1 MNDADFSYPDPTVLK
16 LDEQLYLVLT
26 ELDKNRI
33 PSLCFY
39 RLDAMEIG
47 RTPDFKVPRA
57 ELLIGHDGTNTKIC
71 KGDNI
76 IFLTNDALLNM
87 QKNKI

>member
-16 LDEQLYLVLT
+16 LSEELYLVLT
-26 ELDKNRI
+26 ELDKNHI

-39 RLDAMEIG
+39 RLNVMEIG

-57 ELLIGHDGTNTKIC
+57 ELLIGHDG
-71 KGDNI
+71 DNI